1 MNELYFIQ
9 RALDES
15 TIVVIT
21 DKTGKIT
28 YVNEAFCCI
37 SQYSREE
44 LSSNPHR
51 LVEFRA
57 P

>member
-1 MNELYFIQ
+1 MYFIQ